1 MSYSG
6 LPSRPHA
13 QRCRFFFNTPAQHA
27 AGQRIG
33 KAGQLDRLVQD
44 LVALLAHRLAHGE
57 SKLFAPGIVGLAG
70 CQVFAL
76 GDLERQIGHF
86 LGLGIGV
93 RFACVVRGA
102 GHRTLVFWHV

>member
-1 MSYSG
+1 M
-6 LPSRPHA
+6 LRAAFAAHA
-13 QRCRFFFNTPAQHA
+13 QCCRFFVDAPAQYA

-33 KAGQLDRLVQD
+33 VAGQLDRLVQH
-44 LVALLAHRLAHGE
+44 LVALLAHRLAHGDGQ
-57 SKLFAPGIVGLAG
+57 LFAPGVVGFAR

-76 GDLERQIGHF
+76 GNFERQVGHF